1 MNGYLNILV
10 TYTYTNCGEQF
21 LLRIGDNM
29 CEGRMT
35 EHQSHKVTSE
45 LVLKILFYATVLA
58 TFIFFLNFAVFQ
70 LLDIFVRTG
79 IFWNF
84 YWIVPLEGL
93 VMAIAAVLNL
103 TYIGD
108 LTRRFPT
115 WRSPF
120 QELIHADEMRLGR
133 HIVASII
140 ALAGLLLFGVGFL
153 LLSQAGF

>member
-1 MNGYLNILV
+1 
-10 TYTYTNCGEQF
+10 
-21 LLRIGDNM
+21 
-29 CEGRMT
+29 
-35 EHQSHKVTSE
+35 
-45 LVLKILFYATVLA
+45 LKILFYATVLA

-103 TYIGD
+103 TNIGD
-108 LTRRFPT
+108 LARRFPP

-120 QELIHADEMRLGR
+120 QELIHTDEMRLGR
-133 HIVASII
+133 HVVASIMRWRVFYYS
-140 ALAGLLLFGVGFL
+140 GSVFCYFL
-153 LLSQAGF
+153 KQASKLPSQRKDRAILDLQNRLRKLQAQVKRM